1 MDSSNVISL
10 VVLGFLFLFRIFL
23 AAAELSLS
31 SVSRIRLMQRADEG
45 DKKAQMT
52 LDLTQKS
59 TEFLSVLLLMTL
71 MADTGMAAIAA
82 VLASELL
89 HFGPAIATGLVTL
102 TLFIYAEMIPKTFAI
117 NNPERVAGLVVRPVS
132 WLTKI
137 FYPLAFIF
145 IRIAN
150 FFVTL
155 FGGKIV
161 RRPFVTEE
169 EIKMMV
175 TVGAEEAQIEEEEKE
190 MIHSIFEFG
199 DTIVREVMIPRPDMI
214 VVESGAAVEEV
225 LEQVV
230 GAGHS
235 RIPVYEDSIDNVIGL
250 MYAKD
255 LLTFLNGPRHEQE
268 EAVIKKLMRPA
279 YFVPET
285 KHVSEL
291 LKEMQLKKTHMAVVL
306 DEYGGTAGLVTIED
320 LLEEIVGEIFD
331 EYDLEEPMVEVL
343 SDDTYRMD
351 GRTPMDEAREVFGVN
366 LPEYGGETIGGFV
379 YDLFGHIPSRGEV
392 VKYDSLRFE
401 VEKVHGRR
409 ISKIV
414 VTKDEPDE
422 LEGGDDDRS

>member
-1 MDSSNVISL
+1 MDTTTISVL
-10 VVLGFLFLFRIFL
+10 LLGFLLIFRIFL

-31 SVSRIRLMQRADEG
+31 SVSRIRLLQQADEG

-59 TEFLSVLLLMTL
+59 KEFLSVILLLTL
-71 MADTGMAAIAA
+71 SADTGMAAIAA
-82 VLASELL
+82 VLAAEVLA
-89 HFGPAIATGLVTL
+89 FGPAIATGIVTL
-102 TLFIYAEMIPKTFAI
+102 TLFIFAEMIPKTFAV
-117 NNPERVAGLVVRPVS
+117 NNPERVAGLVVRPVA

-137 FYPLAFIF
+137 FYPLSYLF

-155 FGGKIV
+155 LGGKIV

-175 TVGAEEAQIEEEEKE
+175 SVGVEEAEIEQDEKE

-199 DTIVREVMIPRPDMI
+199 DTIVREVMVPRPDMV
-214 VVESGAAVEEV
+214 VVESGAAMEEV
-225 LEQVV
+225 LDQVV
-230 GAGHS
+230 TAGHS
-235 RIPVYEDSIDNVIGL
+235 RIPIYEDSIDNVIGL

-255 LLTFLNGPRHEQE
+255 LLTFLNKPVDEREK
-268 EAVIKKLMRPA
+268 AAIKKLMRPA

-285 KHVSEL
+285 KNISEL
-291 LKEMQLKKTHMAVVL
+291 LKEMQQKQTHMAIVL

-331 EYDLEEPMVEVL
+331 EYDLEEAMVEVL
-343 SDDTYRMD
+343 SHNSYRID
-351 GRTPMDEAREVFGVN
+351 GRAPMDEVRELVGVD

-379 YDLFGHIPSRGEV
+379 YDLAGHIPARGEV
-392 VKYDSLRFE
+392 VQYNSLRFK
-401 VEKVHGRR
+401 VEKVVGRR
-409 ISKIV
+409 ISKIIV
-414 VTKDEPDE
+414 NKKESEVAEVDSDI
-422 LEGGDDDRS
+422 

>member
-1 MDSSNVISL
+1 LSTAGVIGI
-10 VVLGFLFLFRIFL
+10 VVLVFLFIFRIFL

-31 SVSRIRLMQRADEG
+31 SVSRIRLLQKADEG

-59 TEFLSVLLLMTL
+59 TEFLSVLLLFML
-71 MADTGMAAIAA
+71 LADTSMASIAA
-82 VLASELL
+82 VLAVAVLPI
-89 HFGPAIATGLVTL
+89 GPAIATGIVTL
-102 TLFIYAEMIPKTFAI
+102 TVFIFAEMIPKTFAV
-117 NNPERVAGLVVRPVS
+117 NNPERVAGFVVKPVI
-132 WLTKI
+132 WLTRI
-137 FYPLAFIF
+137 FYPLTFIF

-175 TVGAEEAQIEEEEKE
+175 SVGAEEAEIEEEEKE

-199 DTIVREVMIPRPDMI
+199 DTIVREVMVPRPDMV
-214 VVESGAAVEEV
+214 VVESSVTIKEV
-225 LEQVV
+225 LEQVIK
-230 GAGHS
+230 AGHS
-235 RIPVYEDSIDNVIGL
+235 RIPVYENTIDNVIGL

-255 LLTFLNGPRHEQE
+255 LLIYLNRTKEDQQA
-268 EAVIKKLMRPA
+268 AVIKKLMRPA

-291 LKEMQLKKTHMAVVL
+291 LREMQQKKTHMAVVL

-331 EYDLEEPMVEVL
+331 EYDLEEAMVEVL
-343 SDDTYRMD
+343 SHDSYRID
-351 GRTPMDEAREVFGVN
+351 GRAPMDEVRELVGVD
-366 LPEYGGETIGGFV
+366 LPEYGGESIGGFV
-379 YDLFGHIPSRGEV
+379 YNLVGHIPVPGEV
-392 VKYDSLRFE
+392 VEYDSLRFE
-401 VEKVHGRR
+401 VEKVVGRR
-409 ISKIV
+409 ISKIIV
-414 VTKDEPDE
+414 IKKEEREESGEDE
-422 LEGGDDDRS
+422 

>member
-1 MDSSNVISL
+1 MDTTTLSIL
-10 VVLGFLFLFRIFL
+10 LLGFLFFFRIFL

-31 SVSRIRLMQRADEG
+31 SVSRIRLLQLADEG

-59 TEFLSVLLLMTL
+59 KEFLSVLLLLTL
-71 MADTGMAAIAA
+71 LADTGMAAIAA
-82 VLASELL
+82 ILAAEVLP
-89 HFGPAIATGLVTL
+89 FGPAIAIGVVTL
-102 TLFIYAEMIPKTFAI
+102 ALFIFAEMIPKTFAV
-117 NNPERVAGLVVRPVS
+117 NNPEKVAGLVVRPVS
-132 WLTKI
+132 WLTKVL
-137 FYPLAFIF
+137 YPLSFIF

-155 FGGKIV
+155 LGGKIV

-175 TVGAEEAQIEEEEKE
+175 SVGAEEAEIEEGEKE

-199 DTIVREVMIPRPDMI
+199 DTIVREVMVPRPDMV
-214 VVESGAAVEEV
+214 VVESGAATEEV

-230 GAGHS
+230 TAGHS

-255 LLTFLNGPRHEQE
+255 LLTFLNKPLVERQK
-268 EAVIKKLMRPA
+268 AAIKELMRPA

-285 KHVSEL
+285 KNISEL
-291 LKEMQLKKTHMAVVL
+291 LKEMQQKQTHMAVVL

-331 EYDLEEPMVEVL
+331 EYDLEEAMVEVL
-343 SDDTYRMD
+343 SHNSYRID
-351 GRTPMDEAREVFGVN
+351 GRAPMDEVRELVGVD

-379 YDLFGHIPSRGEV
+379 YDLAGHIPARGEV
-392 VKYDSLRFE
+392 VEYNSLQFE
-401 VEKVHGRR
+401 VEKVVGRR
-409 ISKIV
+409 ISKIIV
-414 VTKDEPDE
+414 IKKESEVAEVDSD
-422 LEGGDDDRS
+422 S

>member
-1 MDSSNVISL
+1 MDTTTISFL
-10 VVLGFLFLFRIFL
+10 LLGFLFIFRIFL

-31 SVSRIRLMQRADEG
+31 SVSRIRLLQLADEG
-45 DKKAQMT
+45 DTKAQMT

-59 TEFLSVLLLMTL
+59 KEFLSVLLLMTL
-71 MADTGMAAIAA
+71 LADTGMAAIAA
-82 VLASELL
+82 VLAAEVLP
-89 HFGPAIATGLVTL
+89 FGPAIATGLVTMA
-102 TLFIYAEMIPKTFAI
+102 LFIFAEMIPKTFAV
-117 NNPERVAGLVVRPVS
+117 NNPERIAGLVVRPVS

-137 FYPLAFIF
+137 LYPLSFIF

-155 FGGKIV
+155 LGGKIV

-175 TVGAEEAQIEEEEKE
+175 NVGVEEAEIEEDEKE

-199 DTIVREVMIPRPDMI
+199 DTIVREVMVPRPDMV
-214 VVESGAAVEEV
+214 VVESGAAMEEV

-230 GAGHS
+230 TAGHS
-235 RIPVYEDSIDNVIGL
+235 RIPIYENSIDNVIGL

-255 LLTFLNGPRHEQE
+255 LLTFFNKPLAEREK
-268 EAVIKKLMRPA
+268 AAIKKMMRPA

-285 KHVSEL
+285 KNISKL
-291 LKEMQLKKTHMAVVL
+291 LKEMQQKQTHMAIVL

-331 EYDLEEPMVEVL
+331 EYDLEEAMVEVL
-343 SDDTYRMD
+343 SHNSYRID
-351 GRTPMDEAREVFGVN
+351 GRAPMDEVRELVGVD

-379 YDLFGHIPSRGEV
+379 YDLAGHIPARGEIV
-392 VKYDSLRFE
+392 EYNSLRFE
-401 VEKVHGRR
+401 VEKVVGRR
-409 ISKIV
+409 ISKIIV
-414 VTKDEPDE
+414 IKKESEVAEVDND
-422 LEGGDDDRS
+422 S